1 MNAQRLIRL
10 YLLPLSL
17 LTSVLGGVPVLAEDR
32 ALILAERSYQH
43 AAAIVAAADATSAA
57 PLLEASGFRVIS
69 GADLSTP
76 DLRARLA
83 ELLIERENTGRLVI
97 LLVGHFARSE
107 RGTWF
112 LGVEADRPDLA
123 TVDGMGLPLATVLEI
138 ASGAPGG
145 AVLLLGS
152 EERRISL
159 GAGLAAGIGL
169 LDIPQGVTVI
179 RGEAAQ
185 VVVFAGRD
193 LTTRGQSLSTL
204 VAARPDLIADG
215 FLSDLVPFLPLE
227 AGQAKPGDV
236 TLAAEQSFWEATQSL
251 ATPEAYEAYLKRYP
265 GGVHS
270 TEALAEV
277 TRARSEPGR
286 DARLAEEA
294 MALSRE
300 QRRELQRGLSL
311 IGFNTKGIDGIFGAG
326 TRAAI
331 VAWQQKNALPA
342 TSYLTRDQ
350 IVRVTAQADRRAAE
364 LEAEAKARQAEQE
377 ATDRAYWAE
386 TGSEDIA
393 GDEANREAGLRAYLK
408 RFPDGLYSEVAS
420 QRLQAIEADRR
431 NEAEARERQAWDQA
445 EALGTDA
452 GYRAYLRA
460 FPEGAFAST
469 ARERIAKLA
478 GTDAEAALLQE
489 ALAGEAGLGLND
501 ITRTMIESRLDTLG
515 LSPGG
520 IDGQFDEDTRRSIR
534 RYQTARALPITGYLN
549 EQTVVRILADTLGDL
564 TGQ

>member
-1 MNAQRLIRL
+1 MKILGL
-10 YLLPLSL
+10 SPLFLLASL
-17 LTSVLGGVPVLAEDR
+17 LWALPVLAEDR

-43 AAAIVAAADATSAA
+43 AASIVAAADASSAA
-57 PLLEASGFRVIS
+57 VALEAAGFRVIS
-69 GADLSTP
+69 GADLASSE
-76 DLRARLA
+76 LRARLA
-83 ELLIERENTGRLVI
+83 ELLVDREATSRLVI
-97 LLVGHFARSE
+97 LLAGHFVRSE

-112 LGVEADRPDLA
+112 LAVEADRPDLA
-123 TVDGMGLPLATVLEI
+123 TVDGVGIPLATVLEI

-145 AVLLLGS
+145 AVVLLGT

-159 GAGLAAGIGL
+159 GIGLAAGIGA

-185 VVVFAGRD
+185 MAAFAGRD
-193 LTTRGQSLSTL
+193 LITRGQSLSAL

-227 AGQAKPGDV
+227 AGQAKPLD
-236 TLAAEQSFWEATQSL
+236 LAQAAEQSFWDATRSL
-251 ATPEAYEAYLKRYP
+251 ATPEAFEAYLKRYP
-265 GGVHS
+265 GGRHS

-294 MALSRE
+294 MALSRD
-300 QRRELQRGLSL
+300 QRRELQRALSL

-331 VAWQQKNALPA
+331 VAWQQKSALPA

-350 IVRVTAQADRRAAE
+350 IVRITAQADRRAAE

-393 GDEANREAGLRAYLK
+393 GDEASREAGLRAYLK
-408 RFPDGLYSEVAS
+408 RFPDGLYSEVAGE
-420 QRLQAIEADRR
+420 RLKAIEAARR
-431 NEAEARERQAWDQA
+431 SEAEARERQAWDQA
-445 EALGTDA
+445 EAAGTDA

-460 FPEGAFAST
+460 FPEGAFASA
-469 ARERIAKLA
+469 ARDRIAGLA
-478 GTDAEAALLQE
+478 ATEAEAFLLQDAVAGEAAL
-489 ALAGEAGLGLND
+489 GLNP
-501 ITRTMIESRLDTLG
+501 ITQTMIESRLDTLG

-520 IDGQFDEDTRRSIR
+520 IDGQFDDDTRRAIR
-534 RYQTARALPITGYLN
+534 RYQTARALPVTGYLS